1 LVYRID
7 YRLAF
12 LDLTDGT
19 MDADFGIARHSWAIP
34 MSLHSMLVTIDG
46 GYLFTS
52 NGQSGL

>member
-34 MSLHSMLVTIDG
+34 MCLHSMLVPKDG

-52 NGQSGL
+52 DGQSGL